1 MTPMDACSIAAA
13 VRTGRMSAES
23 FVVAALTVIANSD
36 GDIGACAA
44 LYREASLEAARE
56 IDAQV
61 AAGASVGPLAGV
73 PFLVKHNLD
82 VAGCVTVA
90 GSPARRN
97 HPAARHDARA
107 VARLRAAGAIPV
119 GATHMDELAC
129 GATGENPHFGAVRLP
144 QDRER
149 MTGGSSSGSAAAV
162 AAGFVPV
169 ALGTDTNGS
178 VRAPA
183 ALCGVWGWRPTH
195 GGVSTSGC
203 VPYAHTLDTV
213 GAFARNIDDL
223 TVLWQVMSE
232 DATQA
237 SGAERR
243 DTVFRVGVL
252 VGDFHENS
260 DAQQHAALARAAAC
274 YNEAKP
280 VVLPVEEIA
289 AVRAAAVIVSN
300 YEVARAHGAL
310 LQASPEMISPR
321 LRQRLEIGL
330 GISDGEYAAAL
341 ACRERW
347 RERMNALFADFD
359 ALLAPA
365 TPYSAPRFDTPVL
378 GMNGRQWVVAQ
389 TLGMLTQPISFAG
402 LPVVSAPVPSPDPS
416 ALPCGVQVI
425 GAHGA
430 DAVAFGAARQLSERL
445 WGGDATARP
454 SHTPVSAT

>member
-1 MTPMDACSIAAA
+1 MSPTDALSIAAA
-13 VRTGRMSAES
+13 VRAGRRTAES
-23 FVVAALTVIANSD
+23 FVLAALADIARSD

-44 LYREASLEAARE
+44 VYREASLEAARE
-56 IDAQV
+56 VDARV
-61 AAGASVGPLAGV
+61 SAGQSVGPLAGV

-97 HPAARHDARA
+97 HSVAERDAWA
-107 VARLRAAGAIPV
+107 VARLRAAGAVPV

-144 QDRER
+144 QDRNR

-178 VRAPA
+178 IRAPA

-223 TVLWQVMSE
+223 TVLWKIMSE
-232 DATQA
+232 DVTRTP
-237 SGAERR
+237 GAEGR
-243 DTVFRVGVL
+243 DAVLRVGVL
-252 VGDFHENS
+252 VGDFRENS
-260 DAQQHAALARAAAC
+260 DPRQHAALARAAAC
-274 YNEAKP
+274 YDGAKP
-280 VVLPVEEIA
+280 VVLSVEEIA
-289 AVRAAAVIVSN
+289 PVRAAAVIVSN
-300 YEVARAHGAL
+300 YEVAREHGAL
-310 LQASPEMISPR
+310 LQASLTEMISPR

-347 RERMNALFADFD
+347 CERMNALFAHFD

-365 TPYSAPRFDTPVL
+365 TPYSAPRFDTPIL
-378 GMNGRQWVVAQ
+378 EMNGRQWVVAQ
-389 TLGMLTQPISFAG
+389 TLGMLTQPVSFAG
-402 LPVVSAPVPSPDPS
+402 LPVVSAPVPSSDAI

-425 GAHGA
+425 GACGA
-430 DAVAFGAARQLSERL
+430 DAIAFAAARRLSERL
-445 WGGDATARP
+445 WGGEAKAQR
-454 SHTPVSAT
+454 